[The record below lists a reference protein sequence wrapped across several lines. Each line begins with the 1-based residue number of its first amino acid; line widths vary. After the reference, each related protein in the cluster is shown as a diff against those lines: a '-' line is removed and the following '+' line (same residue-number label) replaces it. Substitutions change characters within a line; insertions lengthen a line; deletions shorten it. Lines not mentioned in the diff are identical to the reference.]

1 MECFIFLGLSE
12 PLDLRTVNTTTKD
25 DDTEEQ
31 NDVKERV
38 KKEEK
43 DNVNDVHMKISALQF
58 LNQAFRYSQTPRK
71 IFHLRRKTYIIKI
84 LSPNPCKKTIYI

>member
-1 MECFIFLGLSE
+1 MVCFICLGLSE

-31 NDVKERV
+31 KDVKVRV

-43 DNVNDVHMKISALQF
+43 DNDVDMKISALLF
-58 LNQAFRYSQTPRK
+58 LNQAFR
-71 IFHLRRKTYIIKI
+71 
-84 LSPNPCKKTIYI
+84 